1 MEIMAV
7 IDLILIG
14 FVILFS
20 LIGLWIGFVRGALY
34 LLTLV
39 SAGVVAL
46 LFTSNMSV
54 WLTDYISI
62 APLRIAVSFIILYV
76 AVTILGAIVST
87 LIAYVISKS
96 GLSGLNR
103 AIGLVFGGACGVV
116 LICTFVVVGNY
127 LPYSSDTWWV
137 ESQLIPHI
145 QVIAE
150 MLKQYLPSSIDEIKT
165 LNLAEFGR

>member
-1 MEIMAV
+1 MAV

>member
-1 MEIMAV
+1 MTT

-14 FVILFS
+14 LVTLFS
-20 LIGLWIGFVRGALY
+20 LIGLWVGFVRGALY

-39 SAGVVAL
+39 AAGVVAL

-62 APLRIAVSFIILYV
+62 APLRIAVSFIVLYV
-76 AVTILGAIVST
+76 AVTILGAIVSS

-96 GLSGLNR
+96 GLSGVNR

-116 LICTFVVVGNY
+116 LVCMFVVVGNY
-127 LPYSSDTWWV
+127 LPYASDAWWL

-150 MLKQYLPSSIDEIKT
+150 MLKQYLPSSIEEVKT